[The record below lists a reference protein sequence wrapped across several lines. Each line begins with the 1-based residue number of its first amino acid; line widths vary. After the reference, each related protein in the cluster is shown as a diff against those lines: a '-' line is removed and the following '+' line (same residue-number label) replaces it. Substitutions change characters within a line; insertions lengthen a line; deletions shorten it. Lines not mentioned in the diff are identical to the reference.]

1 MNDEKIQNIVAR
13 MGSGDEEDAG
23 NTVSNPELTMLYV
36 AVKREF
42 RDLIKRAER
51 VSRGSGGIPSTG
63 NRMFWA
69 SVLFTRLTVMAK
81 SIWALLPDP
90 KPREHWDFS
99 SVASLVRNLA
109 EAQLVYFWL
118 CQDEILDDVRA
129 GRFILLY
136 LHDYGSRK
144 RLFPDQFDDD
154 DPIYADLVR
163 QFDANPWLTTF
174 TPAQRKVALKG
185 ERTPFIQDEV
195 LQRMGQDLGQFRLM
209 YRFFSQ
215 HTHTGPM
222 SFYRMNDHDRG
233 SGVET
238 RHEKRYMIMAIGFA
252 SEALSRAI
260 EGHLIVFPDAETRKS
275 FLTDREVES
284 NVEQA
289 QGRAA
294 PGGRPR
300 RSNRRL

>member
-1 MNDEKIQNIVAR
+1 MADLKIDDLIARLGDGNENDAA
-13 MGSGDEEDAG
+13 DPF
-23 NTVSNPELTMLYV
+23 TNPELTTVYI
-36 AVKREF
+36 AVKRAF

-81 SIWALLPDP
+81 SVWALLPDP

-109 EAQLVYFWL
+109 EAQLVYYWL
-118 CQDEILDDVRA
+118 CQDEILDEVRA

-144 RLFPDQFDDD
+144 RLFPHQFDDD

-163 QFDANPWLTTF
+163 QFGANPWLASF
-174 TPAQRKVALKG
+174 EPAQRKVALKG

-195 LQRMGQDLGQFRLM
+195 LDRMGQDRDQFRLL

-215 HTHTGPM
+215 HTHTGPL

-238 RHEKRYMIMAIGFA
+238 RHEKRYMIMAIGLA
-252 SEALSRAI
+252 SETLQRAI
-260 EGHLIVFPDAETRKS
+260 EGHLVIFPDAETREP
-275 FLTDREVES
+275 FLTDREVIS
-284 NVEQA
+284 NVERA
-289 QGRAA
+289 QGRA
-294 PGGRPR
+294 R
-300 RSNRRL
+300 RSEKSR